1 MLLLVFPGVSEAGLP
16 SPGRGDDTCLAH
28 QGVRQSGLAMVHA
41 ANDRHVPDVG
51 LLVHDGPDLVYC
63 EVHLG
68 RVEEGRVMTG
78 QHSKKDPWHRD
89 FDQ

>member
-1 MLLLVFPGVSEAGLP
+1 
-16 SPGRGDDTCLAH
+16 
-28 QGVRQSGLAMVHA
+28 MVHVGD
-41 ANDRHVPDVG
+41 DRHVPDVG

-78 QHSKKDPWHRD
+78 QHSRKDPWHRD